1 MRGDRAFDSELQM
14 LGDGAV
20 YQGVEVSADSKPW
33 RLEVSDATT
42 VESM

>member
-1 MRGDRAFDSELQM
+1 MRGDRAFDSEPQM

-20 YQGVEVSADSKPW
+20 YQGVEVSADAKPW
-33 RLEVSDATT
+33 RPAVSDATT